1 MKSIVIASGN
11 EHKIEEFRA
20 MFKPL
25 GIKVIGMKECGE
37 MEEVQETG
45 ATFAENAVIKAEYLM
60 KKLNQ
65 PVISDDSGL
74 EIDALNR
81 EPGVYSARYLGHD
94 TSYELKNRTL
104 VERMKDKTDRTC
116 RFVCAI
122 ALARP
127 EHPTR
132 VFEGIVEGIV
142 ARQPEGDHGF
152 GYDPIFYY
160 PPLGRTLAQISEQEK
175 NAISHRGKAMRK
187 LMECWQHEEVV
198 D

>member
-25 GIKVIGMKECGE
+25 GIEVIGMKECGE

-187 LMECWQHEEVV
+187 LMEFWQHEEVA

>member
-25 GIKVIGMKECGE
+25 GIEVIGMKECGE

-104 VERMKDKTDRTC
+104 VERMKDETDRTC

-127 EHPTR
+127 GHPTR

-142 ARQPEGDHGF
+142 ARQPEGGHGF

-187 LMECWQHEEVV
+187 LMEFWQHEEVA